1 MYIAARGKSLTW
13 PLLAITLFL
22 SLLSVIIL
30 QGVAAES
37 AYYSH
42 TLGSFSILPP
52 SWTIN
57 DNDLF
62 SNLTYYL
69 NYKGIFSQDVLRPV
83 VREAQHG
90 HHTVSLNSES
100 ADKQTQAMM
109 EINHGVVSW
118 ALFDS
123 KGKQYQLE
131 MTQDEYVNNVDSPA
145 RPTNTQYLGT
155 ESGKIISVRDYT
167 KFVQPTSFSKLAD
180 EIYENAGTDHQFI
193 YEAWYVA
200 THATSYAKEDV
211 EQVNFPLDTLFLAK
225 GDCEDLTILIASIL
239 TASSYTKDWD
249 IKMVYFDAFNPES
262 SGTVNHVALYV
273 DTGKESTFVE
283 STTDFNGLN
292 IWDKV
297 EGWYLPAW
305 HN

>member
-1 MYIAARGKSLTW
+1 MYIAAGGKSLTW

-30 QGVAAES
+30 QGVAAEPT
-37 AYYSH
+37 YSSYR
-42 TLGSFSILPP
+42 LGSFSILPA

-57 DNDLF
+57 NNDLF
-62 SNLTYYL
+62 SNFENSYL
-69 NYKGIFSQDVLRPV
+69 SIKGKLSQGILKPEAHEALRN
-83 VREAQHG
+83 QY
-90 HHTVSLNSES
+90 TVSLNSAS
-100 ADKQTQAMM
+100 ANEQTQAYM
-109 EINHGVVSW
+109 EINNGVRSW

-123 KGKQYQLE
+123 KGRQYQLE
-131 MTQDEYVNNVDSPA
+131 MTQDEYSSNVDSPT
-145 RPTNTQYLGT
+145 RPANTQYLGT
-155 ESGKIISVRDYT
+155 ESGKVISVRDYT
-167 KFVQPTSFSKLAD
+167 KFVQPTPFSMLAD

-239 TASSYTKDWD
+239 TASSHTKDWE

-273 DTGKESTFVE
+273 DTGKESMFVE
-283 STTDFNGLN
+283 STTDSRGLN

-297 EGWYLPAW
+297 DGWYLDV
-305 HN
+305 

>member
-1 MYIAARGKSLTW
+1 MYIAARGKSLAW

-22 SLLSVIIL
+22 SLLSVIVL
-30 QGVAAES
+30 QGVVAEP

-42 TLGSFSILPP
+42 TLGSFSILPA

-57 DNDLF
+57 NIDLF
-62 SNLTYYL
+62 ANFESSYL
-69 NYKGIFSQDVLRPV
+69 SIKGKLSQGVLKPEV
-83 VREAQHG
+83 HEAQRNQ
-90 HHTVSLNSES
+90 HTVSLNSGS
-100 ADKQTQAMM
+100 ADEQTQAYTQ
-109 EINHGVVSW
+109 ISNGVRSW
-118 ALFDS
+118 VLFDS
-123 KGKQYQLE
+123 KGRQYQLQ
-131 MTQDEYVNNVDSPA
+131 MTQDEYVSSVENPSRPA
-145 RPTNTQYLGT
+145 NTKYLGT
-155 ESGKIISVRDYT
+155 ESGKIVSVRDYT
-167 KFVQPTSFSKLAD
+167 KFVQPAPFSKLAD
-180 EIYENAGTDHQFI
+180 EIYKNAGTDHQFI

-239 TASSYTKDWD
+239 TASSYTKDWE
-249 IKMVYFDAFNPES
+249 IKMVYFDAFNPET

-297 EGWYLPAW
+297 AGWYFDV
-305 HN
+305 

>member
-1 MYIAARGKSLTW
+1 MYIAARGKSLAW

-22 SLLSVIIL
+22 SLLSVIVL
-30 QGVAAES
+30 RGVAAES

-42 TLGSFSILPP
+42 TLGSFSILPA

-57 DNDLF
+57 NNYLF
-62 SNLTYYL
+62 SNFESSYL
-69 NYKGIFSQDVLRPV
+69 SIKGKLSQGVLKPEV
-83 VREAQHG
+83 HEAQRNQHA
-90 HHTVSLNSES
+90 VSLNSGSSDE
-100 ADKQTQAMM
+100 QTKAHM
-109 EINHGVVSW
+109 EVNNGVRSW
-118 ALFDS
+118 VLFDS
-123 KGKQYQLE
+123 MGRQYRLQ
-131 MTQDEYVNNVDSPA
+131 MTQDDYVNNVDSPA
-145 RPTNTQYLGT
+145 RPANTQYLGT

-283 STTDFNGLN
+283 STTDSKGLN

-297 EGWYLPAW
+297 DGWYLDV
-305 HN
+305 